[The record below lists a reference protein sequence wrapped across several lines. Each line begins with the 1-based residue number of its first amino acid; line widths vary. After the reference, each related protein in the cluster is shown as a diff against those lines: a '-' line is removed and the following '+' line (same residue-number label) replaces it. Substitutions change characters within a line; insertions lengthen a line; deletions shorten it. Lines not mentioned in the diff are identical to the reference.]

1 MPNMLRVWNFT
12 LWHRMACQVK

>member
-12 LWHRMACQVK
+12 FWDIMAC